1 MKNKL
6 KQIEEFQSPLSL
18 RRGVGGDVDNKLD
31 TLFSTRQTNILNM
44 YCTAGYPHLDSTEPV
59 MLSLQESGAD
69 IIELG
74 IPYSDPI
81 ADGPIIQQSNMQALA
96 NGISIKKIFSQLQ
109 NVKDQ
114 LHIPVILMGYLNP
127 VMQYGI
133 ENFCTD
139 AAAAGV
145 SGIILPDLP
154 MYEYEHFYKKV
165 FEDNGL
171 HCIFL
176 ISPQTSPERIKKADE
191 LSRGFLYAVSSSAT
205 TGKQTD
211 FAAQESYFKKIK
223 KMQLKNPVL
232 IGFGIKDKSTFD
244 MACEYASGAIIG
256 SAYIKAL
263 ENAEDIAGSTAR
275 FIQHIRS

>member
-1 MKNKL
+1 
-6 KQIEEFQSPLSL
+6 
-18 RRGVGGDVDNKLD
+18 
-31 TLFSTRQTNILNM
+31 
-44 YCTAGYPHLDSTEPV
+44 

-81 ADGPIIQQSNMQALA
+81 ADGPVIQQSNMQALA

-127 VMQYGI
+127 VMQYGL

-223 KMQLKNPVL
+223 KMKLKNPVL
-232 IGFGIKDKSTFD
+232 IGFGIKDKPTFD